1 MEYSHLPSSSI
12 NTEASCSVTDE
23 VIQSTAVIMDTL
35 SPGEDLVTVIVRVCN
50 SGAWEQKNCF
60 LLII

>member
-1 MEYSHLPSSSI
+1 MEYSHLASSSI

-35 SPGEDLVTVIVRVCN
+35 SPGEDLVSVIVRVCN
-50 SGAWEQKNCF
+50 SGA
-60 LLII
+60 